1 MLANRSSRRWL
12 VMIVV
17 GLYWMLLFTLTHWP
31 VGPERPVRPRR
42 IPHLDKVAHAAA
54 FAGLAFLAC
63 VGVASFRPITPLL
76 LAGLLGALAFYAG
89 FDEFTQGWVR
99 HRTPDLRDWLADLV
113 GMLAGVGAFLLARR
127 VLHRAAARPVTAPA
141 AG

>member
-1 MLANRSSRRWL
+1 
-12 VMIVV
+12 
-17 GLYWMLLFTLTHWP
+17 
-31 VGPERPVRPRR
+31 
-42 IPHLDKVAHAAA
+42 
-54 FAGLAFLAC
+54 
-63 VGVASFRPITPLL
+63 
-76 LAGLLGALAFYAG
+76 LAFYAG